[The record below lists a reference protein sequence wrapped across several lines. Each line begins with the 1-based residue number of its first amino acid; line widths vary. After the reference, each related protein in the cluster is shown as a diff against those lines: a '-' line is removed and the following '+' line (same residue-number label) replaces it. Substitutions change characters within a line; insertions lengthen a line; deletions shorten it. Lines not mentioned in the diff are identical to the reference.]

1 MQTAYGLLSG
11 TSSEIRA
18 ILHGT
23 MGQEKNMS
31 QPLLLKHKCDDAKLF
46 SKGSLNVFSLLSVCD
61 VGDLQSVELLSDG
74 SGVTLRAMH
83 DAYV

>member
-1 MQTAYGLLSG
+1 
-11 TSSEIRA
+11 
-18 ILHGT
+18 
-23 MGQEKNMS
+23 MS

-74 SGVTLRAMH
+74 SGVTLRAVSCTMRMF
-83 DAYV
+83 DSERLFLLVVEFNV